1 VEIATGGVKIERFV
15 IVEDAGVLINPTIV
29 EGQIQGGVAQG
40 IANALYEAIVYDE
53 AGNILT
59 GSLADYLVP
68 TLSEIPNLEIHHLET
83 VTDASITG
91 VKGVGE
97 GGAIG
102 APGAV
107 LNALVDALSPFGI
120 EVFEMPIT
128 PQRIVQLLRDK
139 QRSPQ

>member
-1 VEIATGGVKIERFV
+1 
-15 IVEDAGVLINPTIV
+15 
-29 EGQIQGGVAQG
+29 
-40 IANALYEAIVYDE
+40 VYDDG
-53 AGNILT
+53 GNILT

-68 TLSEIPNLEIHHLET
+68 TMAEIPDIEIHHLET
-83 VTDASITG
+83 ITDASITG

-107 LNALVDALSPFGI
+107 LNAVVDALRPFGI

-128 PQRIVQLLRDK
+128 SQRILQLLHDRA
-139 QRSPQ
+139 SPPR